1 MLKVNIEI
9 YNDYNLL
16 KSSTNIHE
24 YEKVTNSMDTKKR
37 LLLVMQVFKFFN
49 LITLIISRYYSFPW

>member
-37 LLLVMQVFKFFN
+37 
-49 LITLIISRYYSFPW
+49 ITSCHASA

>member
-24 YEKVTNSMDTKKR
+24 YEKVTNSMDTKKKR
-37 LLLVMQVFKFFN
+37 LLLVMQVLKFFN
-49 LITLIISRYYSFPW
+49 LITLIISRCYSFP